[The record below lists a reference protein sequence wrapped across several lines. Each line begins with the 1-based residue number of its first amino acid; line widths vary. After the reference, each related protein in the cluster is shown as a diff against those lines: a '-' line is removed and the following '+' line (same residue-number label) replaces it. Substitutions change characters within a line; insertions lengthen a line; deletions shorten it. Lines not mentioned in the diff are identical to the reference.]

1 MQFAHPLH
9 TRGQKHPIIDDH
21 LTLRV
26 GEPHKLTAEGRC
38 GTGLVGLQSLS
49 ALIEFYHALR
59 NEATLSCL
67 AGGDAQ
73 N

>member
-1 MQFAHPLH
+1 MVHPP
-9 TRGQKHPIIDDH
+9 RGA
-21 LTLRV
+21 
-26 GEPHKLTAEGRC
+26 PHWSAAEGRC
-38 GTGLVGLQSLS
+38 GAGRVGLQSLS

-59 NEATLSCL
+59 NEVTLFCL